1 MRDEFN
7 NIFDVL
13 DECLDRMLVNGDTV
27 EQCLQDYPE
36 QTDELKPLL
45 EAALVAQEISTIQ
58 PRPEFK
64 ARARYEFRSAIYEM
78 TERKSRPA
86 VGWFPRVSTVLA
98 TFAAVLLMGG
108 STVIA
113 ANYSMPD
120 SPLYQVKL
128 TTEQMQLMLTPSDI
142 DKANLCASFSD
153 RRVTEIIYMAN
164 KGDAQQ
170 VELVTAHLD
179 ENLDLL
185 ASLATA
191 TKEGTNDDRALLT
204 LAPSAE
210 SATTQETE
218 EGAAYDTSASGKSTD
233 GEEWTEESELQET
246 VKNGAESATD
256 ALRLALDEVP
266 DSAKPALRQSIAV
279 SVAGYNKA
287 LNALE

>member
-1 MRDEFN
+1 MSKELN
-7 NIFDVL
+7 NIPDIL
-13 DECLDRMLVNGDTV
+13 DECLDRILVNGETI
-27 EQCLQDYPE
+27 EQCLQDYPG
-36 QTDELKPLL
+36 QAGELKPLL
-45 EAALVAQEISTIQ
+45 EAVLVAGEISTIQ

-64 ARARYEFRSAIYEM
+64 ARARYEFQSAIHEM
-78 TERKSRPA
+78 TERKNRPA
-86 VGWFPRVSTVLA
+86 FGLFPRLSTVLA
-98 TFAAVLLMGG
+98 TFAVVLITGG

-113 ANYSMPD
+113 AGYSMPD
-120 SPLYQVKL
+120 DPLYQVKL

-142 DKANLCASFSD
+142 DKANLCADFSD
-153 RRVTEIIYMAN
+153 RRVEEIIYMAN

-179 ENLDLL
+179 DNLDLL
-185 ASLATA
+185 ANLATA
-191 TKEGTNDDRALLT
+191 TKGGTDDRALLT
-204 LAPSAE
+204 LAPPP

-218 EGAAYDTSASGKSTD
+218 EAPADDAVNGSDSK
-233 GEEWTEESELQET
+233 GEEWTEESELEET

-287 LNALE
+287 INALE